1 MKLTYAVVYERTPN
15 NYSAY
20 APDVPGCI
28 STGDTWEEI
37 RDNIRE
43 ALTYHLEM
51 LRDYGDPIPEPRLS
65 PDKAMAYNSES
76 LAADEESVSQPETV
90 VGTVELEVELT
101 PAAMASWR

>member
-1 MKLTYAVVYERTPN
+1 MNLTYAVVYERTPN

-37 RDNIRE
+37 QGNIRE

-65 PDKAMAYNSES
+65 PDEAMAYNSES
-76 LAADEESVSQPETV
+76 LAADGEPVSQLETV
-90 VGTVELEVELT
+90 VGTVEVEVELT
-101 PAAMASWR
+101 PAAVAS

>member
-37 RDNIRE
+37 QDNIRE

-51 LRDYGDPIPEPRLS
+51 LRDYRDPIPEPQLS
-65 PDKAMAYNSES
+65 TEEAMVYNSES
-76 LAADEESVSQPETV
+76 LAADGESVFQPETV
-90 VGTVELEVELT
+90 VGTVEVEVELT
-101 PAAMASWR
+101 QAAMAS

>member
-37 RDNIRE
+37 QGNIRE

-51 LRDYGDPIPEPRLS
+51 LRDYGDPIPEPRPS
-65 PDKAMAYNSES
+65 TEEAMTFHSEA
-76 LAADEESVSQPETV
+76 LAADGEPVPQEETV
-90 VGTVELEVELT
+90 VGTVEVEVELT
-101 PAAMASWR
+101 QAAMAS

>member
-37 RDNIRE
+37 QDNIRE

-51 LRDYGDPIPEPRLS
+51 LHDYGDPIPEPQLS
-65 PDKAMAYNSES
+65 VGAAMTFHSES
-76 LAADEESVSQPETV
+76 LAADGEPVPQEGTV
-90 VGTVELEVELT
+90 VGTVEVEVELT
-101 PAAMASWR
+101 QAVMAS

>member
-37 RDNIRE
+37 QDNMRE
-43 ALTYHLEM
+43 AITYHLEM
-51 LRDYGDPIPEPRLS
+51 LRDYGDPIPEPQLS
-65 PDKAMAYNSES
+65 VEEAMTFNSES
-76 LAADEESVSQPETV
+76 LAADSEPVPQEETV
-90 VGTVELEVELT
+90 VGTVEVEVELT
-101 PAAMASWR
+101 PAAMAS

>member
-28 STGDTWEEI
+28 AAGDTRSEVEGLM
-37 RDNIRE
+37 RE
-43 ALTYHLEM
+43 ALTFHLEM

-65 PDKAMAYNSES
+65 PDEAMAYNSES
-76 LAADEESVSQPETV
+76 LAADGESVSQLETV
-90 VGTVELEVELT
+90 GGTVDVEVELT
-101 PAAMASWR
+101 PAAIAS